1 MSPGIG
7 GPSAPTTKPSWPV
20 RAILA
25 SFILVAVARIVL
37 VAGRIEHGL
46 VLIYISIAISL
57 VASALL
63 FAVVL
68 RARRRRE

>member
-1 MSPGIG
+1 MR
-7 GPSAPTTKPSWPV
+7 T
-20 RAILA
+20 ILA
-25 SFILVAVARIVL
+25 SLMLVVVARIVL

-63 FAVVL
+63 LAVVL
-68 RARRRRE
+68 RARRRRG